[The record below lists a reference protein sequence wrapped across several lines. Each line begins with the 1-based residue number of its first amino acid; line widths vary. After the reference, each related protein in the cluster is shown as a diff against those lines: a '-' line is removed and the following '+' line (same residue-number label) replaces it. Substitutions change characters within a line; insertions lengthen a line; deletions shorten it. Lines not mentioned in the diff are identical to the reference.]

1 MTETPIL
8 EVQDIHK
15 SYPGVQ
21 ALAGVSLSL
30 HAGEVRGLLGKNGAG
45 KSTLIKIL
53 SGATRQDAGSI
64 LIDGQPVVIHSP
76 ADAFAAGIGT
86 VYQEMSLVP
95 GLTIAENV
103 LLGRWPLRA
112 RVGGIKVIDHRQTLR
127 ATREALAMMGADLNP
142 NLLVND
148 LSVPERQ
155 MVEIAKAL
163 SFKPKILILDEP
175 TSSLPQAEVA
185 RLLKLV
191 RQLAANGVA
200 IIYVSH
206 RLQEVPLVTDSIS
219 VLREGA
225 LIGTIPVGESSPEV
239 IARMMIGGNWKKQ
252 QARSASETKARAA
265 LEVKDLHVKGYLHG
279 VSLTLHEGEVLGI
292 AGLLGSGRTELLHA
306 IFGLQPFHSGT
317 IEINGET
324 IPHPSPALMRSRGIG
339 LTPEDRKLKG
349 LVLPLSI
356 EDNLTMSSLDRIST
370 RQVVSPTRRRT
381 LAEKMVTALTIKTS
395 DIHNLAGSLSG
406 GNQQKVVI
414 GKWLNAEVRVLLMD
428 EPTRGIDIQAKDQVY
443 TLVRQLA
450 AQGVAIIFVS
460 SELEEV
466 LEVADRILVLNQGQ
480 IRAEMPGAHADLESV
495 LALAMK
501 KDWE

>member
-1 MTETPIL
+1 MTETLIL
-8 EVQDIHK
+8 EVRDIHK

-30 HAGEVRGLLGKNGAG
+30 NAGEVRGLLGKNGAG

-53 SGATRQDAGSI
+53 SGATRQDSGQI
-64 LIDGQPVVIHSP
+64 LVGGQPVHIHSP
-76 ADAFAAGIGT
+76 ADAFTVGIGT
-86 VYQEMSLVP
+86 VYQEMSLIP

-103 LLGRWPLRA
+103 LLGRWPLAA
-112 RVGGIKVIDHRQTLR
+112 RVGTIKVIDRRETLR
-127 ATREALAMMGADLNP
+127 ATLEALEMMGADLQP
-142 NLLVND
+142 NTLVND

-155 MVEIAKAL
+155 IVEIAKAL

-219 VLREGA
+219 VLREGV
-225 LIGTIPVGESSPEV
+225 LIGTIPVSESSPEV
-239 IARMMIGGNWKKQ
+239 IARMMIGDTWKKTQ
-252 QARSASETKARAA
+252 TRTLSDTQPDIA
-265 LEVKDLHVKGYLHG
+265 LEVDNLHVKGYLHG
-279 VSLTLHEGEVLGI
+279 VSLKLHQGEVVGI

-306 IFGLQPFHSGT
+306 IFGLHPFQHGT
-317 IEINGET
+317 ITVNGEK
-324 IPHPSPALMRSRGIG
+324 IAHPTPTLMLAKGVG

-349 LVLPLSI
+349 LVLPLTI
-356 EDNLTMSSLDRIST
+356 EDNLTMSSMDRIST
-370 RQVVSPTRRRT
+370 RQVVSPARRRT
-381 LAEKMVTALTIKTS
+381 LAEKMITALAIKTAS
-395 DIHNLAGSLSG
+395 MTNEARSLSG

-414 GKWLNAEVRVLLMD
+414 GKWLNAGVRVLLMD

-450 AQGVAIIFVS
+450 AEGVAIIFVS

-466 LEVADRILVLNQGQ
+466 LEVADRILILNQGQ
-480 IRAEMPGAHADLESV
+480 IRAELPGAQAHLENV

>member
-1 MTETPIL
+1 MIETPIL
-8 EVQDIHK
+8 EVQDICK
-15 SYPGVQ
+15 SYPGVR
-21 ALAGVSLSL
+21 ALDGVSLSL
-30 HAGEVRGLLGKNGAG
+30 RAGEVRGLLGKNGAG

-53 SGATRQDAGSI
+53 SGATRQDSGSI
-64 LIDGQPVVIHSP
+64 FVGSQPVNIHSP
-76 ADAFAAGIGT
+76 ADAFAVGIGT

-103 LLGRWPLRA
+103 LLGRWPLAGRI
-112 RVGGIKVIDHRQTLR
+112 GSIKVIDRRETLR
-127 ATREALAMMGADLNP
+127 ATREALDMMGADLNP
-142 NLLVND
+142 NALVND

-225 LIGTIPVGESSPEV
+225 LIGTILVSESSPEV
-239 IARMMIGGNWKKQ
+239 IARMMIGDTWKKVLADTPPDRQ
-252 QARSASETKARAA
+252 TEVA
-265 LEVKDLHVKGYLHG
+265 LEVSDLHVKGYLHG
-279 VSLTLHEGEVLGI
+279 VSLTLHKGEVLGI

-306 IFGLQPFHSGT
+306 IFGLQPIIRGT
-317 IEINGET
+317 ITVNGEK
-324 IPHPSPALMRSRGIG
+324 ISQPSPTLMRAKGVG
-339 LTPEDRKLKG
+339 LTPEDRKMKG
-349 LVLPLSI
+349 LVLLLSI
-356 EDNLTMSSLDRIST
+356 EDNLTMSSMERIST
-370 RQVVSPTRRRT
+370 RQVVSPARRRS
-381 LAEKMVTALTIKTS
+381 LAEKMVRALTIKTTNVN
-395 DIHNLAGSLSG
+395 HEAGSLSG

-450 AQGVAIIFVS
+450 AEGVAIIFVS

-480 IRAEMPGAHADLESV
+480 IRAELPGAQADLEDV